1 MAERDP
7 DKVTDDLENF
17 RCDGDRERLWDEIM
31 SSMDVEFVSDT
42 RANVKHVYLGLA
54 TDDNGAKRLTCDVGT
69 WEMEWNKKVTMWIV
83 DGWGPD
89 DTYFQVDIIKDR
101 IPWKKIRGLLFE
113 TDEECAEAIAD
124 NPGFQNYYA
133 DTVADMDLDDDV
145 PMHSVIR
152 DPILRKALTPPKER
166 KRRKKKTRKVD
177 I

>member
-1 MAERDP
+1 MEERDP
-7 DKVTDDLENF
+7 DKVTEDLENF

-54 TDDNGAKRLTCDVGT
+54 ADDDGVKRLTCDAGT
-69 WEMEWNKKVTMWIV
+69 WEMEWAEREVMWIV
-83 DGWGPD
+83 DSWGPD
-89 DTYFQVDIIKDR
+89 DTYFQVDFIKDR

-124 NPGFQNYYA
+124 NAGFQNFYA
-133 DTVADMDLDDDV
+133 DTVADMDLDDDT

-152 DPILRKALTPPKER
+152 DPLLRKALKPE
-166 KRRKKKTRKVD
+166 D
-177 I
+177 D

>member
-1 MAERDP
+1 MPERDP
-7 DKVTDDLENF
+7 DKVTEDLENF

-54 TDDNGAKRLTCDVGT
+54 ADDDGVKRLTCDAGT
-69 WEMEWNKKVTMWIV
+69 WEMEWAEREAMWIV
-83 DGWGPD
+83 DSWGPD
-89 DTYFQVDIIKDR
+89 DTYFQVDFIKDR

-124 NPGFQNYYA
+124 NAGFQNLYA
-133 DTVADMDLDDDV
+133 DTVADMDLDDNT

-152 DPILRKALTPPKER
+152 DPILRKALTPSG
-166 KRRKKKTRKVD
+166 D
-177 I
+177 

>member
-1 MAERDP
+1 MSMPERDP
-7 DKVTDDLENF
+7 DKVTEDLENF

-54 TDDNGAKRLTCDVGT
+54 ADDDGVKRLTCDTGT
-69 WEMEWNKKVTMWIV
+69 WEMEWAEREAMWIV
-83 DGWGPD
+83 DSWGPD
-89 DTYFQVDIIKDR
+89 DTYFQVDFIKDR

-124 NPGFQNYYA
+124 NAGFQNLYA
-133 DTVADMDLDDDV
+133 DTVADMDLDDNT

-152 DPILRKALTPPKER
+152 DPILRKALAP
-166 KRRKKKTRKVD
+166 
-177 I
+177 

>member
-7 DKVTDDLENF
+7 DKVTEDLENF

-54 TDDNGAKRLTCDVGT
+54 ADDDGVKRLTCDAGT
-69 WEMEWNKKVTMWIV
+69 WEMEWAEREAMWIV

-113 TDEECAEAIAD
+113 TDQECAEAIAD

-133 DTVADMDLDDDV
+133 DTVADIDLDDDT

-152 DPILRKALTPPKER
+152 DPILRKALTPHG
-166 KRRKKKTRKVD
+166 D
-177 I
+177 

>member
-1 MAERDP
+1 MPERDP
-7 DKVTDDLENF
+7 DKVIEDLENF

-54 TDDNGAKRLTCDVGT
+54 ADDDGVKRLTCDAGT
-69 WEMEWNKKVTMWIV
+69 WEMEWAEREAMWIV
-83 DGWGPD
+83 DSWGPD
-89 DTYFQVDIIKDR
+89 DTYFQVDFIKDR

-124 NPGFQNYYA
+124 NAGFQNLYA
-133 DTVADMDLDDDV
+133 DTVSDMELDDDT

-152 DPILRKALTPPKER
+152 DPILRKALTP
-166 KRRKKKTRKVD
+166 
-177 I
+177 

>member
-1 MAERDP
+1 MGMPERDP
-7 DKVTDDLENF
+7 DKVTEDLENF

-54 TDDNGAKRLTCDVGT
+54 ADDDGVKRLTCDAGT
-69 WEMEWNKKVTMWIV
+69 WEMEWAEREAMWIV
-83 DGWGPD
+83 DSWGPD
-89 DTYFQVDIIKDR
+89 DTYFQVDFIKDR

-124 NPGFQNYYA
+124 NAGFQNFYA
-133 DTVADMDLDDDV
+133 DTVADMDLDDNT

-152 DPILRKALTPPKER
+152 DPILRKALEP
-166 KRRKKKTRKVD
+166 
-177 I
+177 

>member
-7 DKVTDDLENF
+7 DKVTEDLENF

-31 SSMDVEFVSDT
+31 SSMDVGFVSDT

-54 TDDNGAKRLTCDVGT
+54 ADDDGVKRLTCDAGT
-69 WEMEWNKKVTMWIV
+69 WEMEWAEREAMWIV
-83 DGWGPD
+83 DSWGPD
-89 DTYFQVDIIKDR
+89 DTYFQVDFIKDR

-124 NPGFQNYYA
+124 NAGFQNFYP
-133 DTVADMDLDDDV
+133 DTVADMDLDDDT

-152 DPILRKALTPPKER
+152 DPILRKALKPGDE
-166 KRRKKKTRKVD
+166 
-177 I
+177 

>member
-1 MAERDP
+1 MSMPERDP
-7 DKVTDDLENF
+7 DKVTEDLENF

-54 TDDNGAKRLTCDVGT
+54 ADDDGVKRLTCDAGT
-69 WEMEWNKKVTMWIV
+69 WEMEWAEREAMWIV
-83 DGWGPD
+83 DSWGPD
-89 DTYFQVDIIKDR
+89 DTYFQVDFIKDR

-124 NPGFQNYYA
+124 NAGFQNLYA
-133 DTVADMDLDDDV
+133 DTVADMDLDDNT

-152 DPILRKALTPPKER
+152 DPILRKALTPSG
-166 KRRKKKTRKVD
+166 D
-177 I
+177 

>member
-1 MAERDP
+1 MPERDP
-7 DKVTDDLENF
+7 DKVTEDLENF

-54 TDDNGAKRLTCDVGT
+54 ADDDGVKRLTCDAGT
-69 WEMEWNKKVTMWIV
+69 WEMEWAEREAMWIV
-83 DGWGPD
+83 DSWGPD
-89 DTYFQVDIIKDR
+89 DTYFQVDFIKDR

-124 NPGFQNYYA
+124 NTGFQNLYA
-133 DTVADMDLDDDV
+133 DTVADMDLDDDT

-152 DPILRKALTPPKER
+152 DPILRNALRPPEER
-166 KRRKKKTRKVD
+166 G
-177 I
+177 

>member
-1 MAERDP
+1 MGMPERDP
-7 DKVTDDLENF
+7 DKVTEDLENF

-54 TDDNGAKRLTCDVGT
+54 ADDNGVKRLTCDAGT
-69 WEMEWNKKVTMWIV
+69 WEMEWAEREAMWIV
-83 DGWGPD
+83 DSWGPD
-89 DTYFQVDIIKDR
+89 DTYFQVDFIKDR

-124 NPGFQNYYA
+124 NAGFQNFYA
-133 DTVADMDLDDDV
+133 DTVADMDLDDNT

-152 DPILRKALTPPKER
+152 DPILRKALEP
-166 KRRKKKTRKVD
+166 
-177 I
+177 

>member
-1 MAERDP
+1 MPEQDP
-7 DKVTDDLENF
+7 DKVTEDLENF

-54 TDDNGAKRLTCDVGT
+54 TDDDGIKRLTCAAGT
-69 WEMEWNKKVTMWIV
+69 WEMEWAGREAMWIV

-89 DTYFQVDIIKDR
+89 DTYFQVDFIKDR
-101 IPWKKIRGLLFE
+101 IPWEKIRGLLFE

-124 NPGFQNYYA
+124 NAGFQNLYA
-133 DTVADMDLDDDV
+133 DTVADMDLDDDT

-152 DPILRKALTPPKER
+152 DPLLRKALTPEEE
-166 KRRKKKTRKVD
+166 
-177 I
+177 